1 MNAEVPLVD
10 GVILPAVEV
19 GNGKVNLKSVGEKRK
34 AAIAKK
40 KKRRSTRAGK
50 ESPRRNEGHPVG
62 RGRVAGAA
70 NPAQGIR
77 LVPGKA
83 MVTQVTAA
91 VAMDAAVEILL
102 PMIRGMTRS
111 VRRNVIRKSTAEAQA
126 NTEESEV
133 GLLEAEVGADQGVE
147 VETECGFKQ

>member
-1 MNAEVPLVD
+1 MNAGVPLAN
-10 GVILPAVEV
+10 GVILPAVGAGNEEV
-19 GNGKVNLKSVGEKRK
+19 SPKSVGEKRK

-50 ESPRRNEGHPVG
+50 ESPRRKGGRPVG

-70 NPAQGIR
+70 NLAQGIR

-91 VAMDAAVEILL
+91 VAMDTAVEILL
-102 PMIRGMTRS
+102 PMIREMTRNA
-111 VRRNVIRKSTAEAQA
+111 RRNVKRRGAVAA
-126 NTEESEV
+126 RVNTGGSAVVLPEV
-133 GLLEAEVGADQGVE
+133 GVDQGVE
-147 VETECGFKQ
+147 AETE

>member
-1 MNAEVPLVD
+1 MNAEVLLVD

-19 GNGKVNLKSVGEKRK
+19 RNEKVNLKSVGEKRK

-50 ESPRRNEGHPVG
+50 ESPRRKGGHPVG
-62 RGRVAGAA
+62 RGRVAATA

-83 MVTQVTAA
+83 MVTQATV
-91 VAMDAAVEILL
+91 VADMDAAVEILL
-102 PMIRGMTRS
+102 PMIRETTRN
-111 VRRNVIRKSTAEAQA
+111 VRRNVIRKSTVVAQA

-133 GLLEAEVGADQGVE
+133 GLLEAEVEADQE
-147 VETECGFKQ
+147 AETE

>member
-1 MNAEVPLVD
+1 MNAGVLLVD
-10 GVILPAVEV
+10 GAILPATEV
-19 GNGKVNLKSVGEKRK
+19 GNEKVNLKSVGEKRE

-40 KKRRSTRAGK
+40 KTRRSIRAGK
-50 ESPRRNEGHPVG
+50 ESPRRKGGRPVG
-62 RGRVAGAA
+62 RGRVAAAA

-91 VAMDAAVEILL
+91 VGMDMVVEIFL
-102 PMIRGMTRS
+102 PMIREMTRS
-111 VRRNVIRKSTAEAQA
+111 VRRNVIRKSTVVARV

-133 GLLEAEVGADQGVE
+133 GLLEAEVGADQE
-147 VETECGFKQ
+147 AETEYGFKQ